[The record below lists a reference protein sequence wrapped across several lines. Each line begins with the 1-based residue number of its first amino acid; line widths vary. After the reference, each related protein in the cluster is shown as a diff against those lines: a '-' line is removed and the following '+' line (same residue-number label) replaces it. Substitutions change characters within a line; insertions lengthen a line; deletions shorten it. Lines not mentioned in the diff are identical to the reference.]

1 MKRQILRPLC
11 TGLLVGWCLL
21 FLRCET
27 TEKSMVRAVYLAQAG
42 PQITVGLLYQ
52 VPEASA
58 DASDASAA
66 LQLQLAKADTLEKAL
81 FAAQDALP
89 QTADYRLCDYLLIDE
104 TASAELL
111 AAYEN
116 TVLQNGQGRAA
127 AKVCTLETAGGMTED
142 ILAETENLPDK
153 LLEKLKASSARM
165 PRLYQHRE
173 WLLLPLLS
181 VEDGEV
187 AAAQN
192 GVLWNAGVWQEL
204 DAPQAEMAWLLLGQG
219 GTHTFWLEDAPVTV
233 RRCSVSA
240 TVHAASAFL
249 RLDCQR
255 SYDTPQPGDAQCVQL
270 AQLCTR
276 TVQFFW
282 QQGIDLVCLQQR
294 STLQNGLGSETIAV
308 KNACPQLQADVRFLG
323 M

>member
-42 PQITVGLLYQ
+42 PQITAGLLYQ
-52 VPEASA
+52 APEASA
-58 DASDASAA
+58 DASEASAV
-66 LQLQLAKADTLEKAL
+66 LQLQLARADTLEKAL
-81 FAAQDALP
+81 FAAQNALP
-89 QTADYRLCDYLLIDE
+89 QTADYRLCDYLLIDK
-104 TASAELL
+104 TVSAELL

-127 AKVCTLETAGGMTED
+127 AKVCTLEMTGETTED
-142 ILAETENLPDK
+142 LPDK
-153 LLEKLKASSARM
+153 LLEKLKANSARM

-173 WLLLPLLS
+173 WLLLPLLF
-181 VEDGEV
+181 VEEGEV
-187 AAAQN
+187 TAAQN

-219 GTHTFWLEDAPVTV
+219 GTHTFWLEGAPVTV

-270 AQLCTR
+270 AQLCTQ

-294 STLQNGLGSETIAV
+294 SALQNGVGSEIIAA